1 VNSQTNV
8 PRSRNGKVIPHV
20 ITTSEDLTISSVSDS
35 IPFTIELPAIPS
47 STGLPSVEEIAKLR
61 IEHPELRETVKP
73 KADTI
78 TEISDGVF
86 VKRTRKGT
94 LELYVPR

>member
-1 VNSQTNV
+1 MNFHVEQ
-8 PRSRNGKVIPHV
+8 VIPHV
-20 ITTSEDLTISSVSDS
+20 ITTSEDLTIPSVSDS
-35 IPFTIELPAIPS
+35 IPFTIELPPIPS

-61 IEHPELRETVKP
+61 IEHPELRKTVKL

-94 LELYVPR
+94 LELYVSR